1 MHSNRHL
8 KGYYNLELQ
17 RINELLAYNPLTGE
31 IQSKEVG
38 RKIAPD
44 AEGFITIWDSTIKKK
59 TKFKADR
66 LCWTL
71 GNNKK
76 LRKNQKILHLNLS
89 KTDNRLPN
97 LRVVPSSVFNKV
109 NEAAKNLGGALKI
122 TPHLT
127 DKYNFVVSYFKD
139 KVQKKEIVC
148 DITNAQQRL
157 IMLQLQSAKILTKYC
172 IFD

>member
-1 MHSNRHL
+1 V
-8 KGYYNLELQ
+8 ELQ

-31 IQSKEVG
+31 IQSKEAG
-38 RKIAPD
+38 RRIAPD
-44 AEGFITIWDSTIKKK
+44 AEGFITVWDSTIKKK

-89 KTDNRLPN
+89 KTDNRLSN

-109 NEAAKNLGGALKI
+109 NEAAKNLSGALKI
-122 TPHLT
+122 QPHPT
-127 DKYNFVVSYFKD
+127 DKYNFLVIYFKD
-139 KVQKKEIVC
+139 KVVKKDIVF
-148 DITNAQQRL
+148 DIIEAQRRL
-157 IMLQLQSAKILTKYC
+157 IVLQLQSAKVLTKFC
-172 IFD
+172 CFD